1 MLAIEPQ
8 VRAFCARSLD
18 HLVGSGGFDFI
29 ADVGAEIP
37 MRTIGLLLGIP
48 EEDQVALRGS
58 IYEGLRRDEGTMPD
72 SEAQGL
78 RAGHQAH
85 VYADYRGWG
94 GRHPSPGPPT
104 ALAQSRG
111 RSLQG
116 VHQRA
121 T

>member
-48 EEDQVALRGS
+48 EEDQVALRES
-58 IYEGLRRDEGTMPD
+58 IDEGLRLEEGTMPD
-72 SEAQGL
+72 LEAQGR
-78 RAGHQAH
+78 RAGQQAQGH
-85 VYADYRGWG
+85 ADYTEWRADNPCAAHMTPLLQHELED
-94 GRHPSPGPPT
+94 RTEQQPS
-104 ALAQSRG
+104 
-111 RSLQG
+111 
-116 VHQRA
+116 
-121 T
+121 

>member
-48 EEDQVALRGS
+48 EEDQVALRES
-58 IYEGLRRDEGTMPD
+58 IDEGLPLVEGAIPEI
-72 SEAQGL
+72 EAQGL
-78 RAGHQAH
+78 WAGQLVKAHARHKSERAE
-85 VYADYRGWG
+85 
-94 GRHPSPGPPT
+94 T
-104 ALAQSRG
+104 TSR
-111 RSLQG
+111 LQLSSDARK
-116 VHQRA
+116 QIRRKEE
-121 T
+121 